1 MTYKPTYP
9 EQIALRL
16 CKSDTKTTSI
26 SRDIVKERSLRGGK
40 VMERRER
47 QFEMNDL
54 GLLIFAIVAG
64 WLLVF
69 QSGLF

>member
-1 MTYKPTYP
+1 
-9 EQIALRL
+9 
-16 CKSDTKTTSI
+16 
-26 SRDIVKERSLRGGK
+26 
-40 VMERRER
+40 MERREG

-54 GLLIFAIVAG
+54 GLIVFAIVAG